1 MSYKMNKRNKIKYI
15 ILSIVLFLGIS
26 IGQDSYIAQKLM
38 IENNI
43 RSRIESALSKIVDE
57 YKYVINVDVELEIS
71 DEVNEQVT
79 LLSPRDKPAVSS
91 SSSEYNTHATL
102 QRTEQQKT
110 KNEKYSVGL
119 PIPGFEIEMT
129 DGDNS
134 SSDSKES
141 VEEII
146 VIEQEGQKVDS
157 AQDRYDVVKSRR
169 SPSRAEIKQIEIS
182 LILQEG
188 AAPELIEN
196 IRQLTMAAAKFD
208 RKRGDKLTIMTASFK
223 ERRDQRS
230 AETILLKNIAEKIEL
245 LENKRTVE
253 NSERENN
260 WREELQQYRDE
271 EAARITSVEKLLQ
284 GEIEQFKTDAREKAR
299 EAQKETIL
307 KEDSIQVKALND
319 EIATLKEKIEVAQ
332 KVREQEQIQ
341 QQSDRL
347 LQEQKTDSQL
357 KAKQLTRIQKLEK
370 LAEELLMKEKEKAS
384 KDSLIKEKLT
394 AFESMEAE
402 LDQFQKQ
409 ADNSGPDTTTL
420 LLALVGGLALILLV
434 ILIIVISKSKQPPV
448 PPWMYPPP
456 RRRPKKKNKK
466 KAEEPSAPVEIV
478 AAPVPP
484 PTQVIPPVED
494 ASVLQSEVNDI
505 RKSVI
510 SLSVGQPGKTT
521 QIVKDWMDAPAPP
534 EPVVEVPAP
543 EESEDEKKKNK
554 KKKKK

>member
-1 MSYKMNKRNKIKYI
+1 MNKRNKIKYI

-284 GEIEQFKTDAREKAR
+284 GEIEQLKTDAREKAR

-466 KAEEPSAPVEIV
+466 KAEERSAPVEIV

>member
-1 MSYKMNKRNKIKYI
+1 MNKRNKIKYI

-245 LENKRTVE
+245 LENKRTAE

-466 KAEEPSAPVEIV
+466 KAEERSAPVEIV

>member
-1 MSYKMNKRNKIKYI
+1 MNKRNKIKYI

-284 GEIEQFKTDAREKAR
+284 GEIEQLKTDAREKAR

>member
-1 MSYKMNKRNKIKYI
+1 MNKRNKIKYI

-245 LENKRTVE
+245 LENKRTAE

-284 GEIEQFKTDAREKAR
+284 GEIEQLKTDAREKAR

-307 KEDSIQVKALND
+307 KEDSIQLKALND

>member
-1 MSYKMNKRNKIKYI
+1 MNKRNKIKYI

-260 WREELQQYRDE
+260 WREELQEYRDE

-284 GEIEQFKTDAREKAR
+284 GEIEQLKTDAREKAR

>member
-1 MSYKMNKRNKIKYI
+1 MNKRNKIKYI

-260 WREELQQYRDE
+260 WREELQEYRDE

-307 KEDSIQVKALND
+307 KEDSIQLKALND

-466 KAEEPSAPVEIV
+466 KAEERSAPVEIV

>member
-1 MSYKMNKRNKIKYI
+1 MNKRNKIKYI

-260 WREELQQYRDE
+260 WREELQEYRDE

-284 GEIEQFKTDAREKAR
+284 GEIEQLKTDAREKAR

-357 KAKQLTRIQKLEK
+357 KAKQLTRIQAVEK

>member
-1 MSYKMNKRNKIKYI
+1 MNKRNKIKYI

-260 WREELQQYRDE
+260 WREELQEYRDE

-284 GEIEQFKTDAREKAR
+284 GEIEQLKTDAREKAR

-307 KEDSIQVKALND
+307 KEDSIQLKALND

-357 KAKQLTRIQKLEK
+357 KAKQLTRIQAVEK

-466 KAEEPSAPVEIV
+466 KAEERSAPVEIV

>member
-1 MSYKMNKRNKIKYI
+1 MNKRNKIKYI

-260 WREELQQYRDE
+260 WREELQEYRDE

-357 KAKQLTRIQKLEK
+357 KAKQLTRIQAVEK

>member
-1 MSYKMNKRNKIKYI
+1 MNKRNKIKYI

-307 KEDSIQVKALND
+307 KEDSIQLKALND

>member
-1 MSYKMNKRNKIKYI
+1 MNKRNKIKYI

-245 LENKRTVE
+245 LENKRTAE

-357 KAKQLTRIQKLEK
+357 KAKQLTRIQAVEK

>member
-1 MSYKMNKRNKIKYI
+1 MNKRNKIKYI

-182 LILQEG
+182 LIC
-188 AAPELIEN
+188 
-196 IRQLTMAAAKFD
+196 
-208 RKRGDKLTIMTASFK
+208 RK
-223 ERRDQRS
+223 EPP
-230 AETILLKNIAEKIEL
+230 
-245 LENKRTVE
+245 
-253 NSERENN
+253 
-260 WREELQQYRDE
+260 
-271 EAARITSVEKLLQ
+271 
-284 GEIEQFKTDAREKAR
+284 
-299 EAQKETIL
+299 
-307 KEDSIQVKALND
+307 
-319 EIATLKEKIEVAQ
+319 
-332 KVREQEQIQ
+332 
-341 QQSDRL
+341 QS
-347 LQEQKTDSQL
+347 
-357 KAKQLTRIQKLEK
+357 
-370 LAEELLMKEKEKAS
+370 
-384 KDSLIKEKLT
+384 
-394 AFESMEAE
+394 
-402 LDQFQKQ
+402 
-409 ADNSGPDTTTL
+409 
-420 LLALVGGLALILLV
+420 
-434 ILIIVISKSKQPPV
+434 
-448 PPWMYPPP
+448 
-456 RRRPKKKNKK
+456 
-466 KAEEPSAPVEIV
+466 
-478 AAPVPP
+478 
-484 PTQVIPPVED
+484 
-494 ASVLQSEVNDI
+494 
-505 RKSVI
+505 
-510 SLSVGQPGKTT
+510 
-521 QIVKDWMDAPAPP
+521 
-534 EPVVEVPAP
+534 
-543 EESEDEKKKNK
+543 
-554 KKKKK
+554 

>member
-1 MSYKMNKRNKIKYI
+1 
-15 ILSIVLFLGIS
+15 
-26 IGQDSYIAQKLM
+26 
-38 IENNI
+38 
-43 RSRIESALSKIVDE
+43 
-57 YKYVINVDVELEIS
+57 
-71 DEVNEQVT
+71 
-79 LLSPRDKPAVSS
+79 
-91 SSSEYNTHATL
+91 
-102 QRTEQQKT
+102 
-110 KNEKYSVGL
+110 
-119 PIPGFEIEMT
+119 
-129 DGDNS
+129 
-134 SSDSKES
+134 
-141 VEEII
+141 
-146 VIEQEGQKVDS
+146 
-157 AQDRYDVVKSRR
+157 
-169 SPSRAEIKQIEIS
+169 
-182 LILQEG
+182 
-188 AAPELIEN
+188 
-196 IRQLTMAAAKFD
+196 MAAAKFD

-245 LENKRTVE
+245 LENKRTAE

-284 GEIEQFKTDAREKAR
+284 GEIEQLKTDAREKAR

-307 KEDSIQVKALND
+307 KEDSIQLKALND

>member
-1 MSYKMNKRNKIKYI
+1 MNKRNKIKYI

-260 WREELQQYRDE
+260 WREELQEYRDE

-284 GEIEQFKTDAREKAR
+284 GEIEQLKTDAREKAR

-307 KEDSIQVKALND
+307 KEDSIQLKALND

>member
-1 MSYKMNKRNKIKYI
+1 M
-15 ILSIVLFLGIS
+15 
-26 IGQDSYIAQKLM
+26 
-38 IENNI
+38 
-43 RSRIESALSKIVDE
+43 
-57 YKYVINVDVELEIS
+57 
-71 DEVNEQVT
+71 
-79 LLSPRDKPAVSS
+79 
-91 SSSEYNTHATL
+91 
-102 QRTEQQKT
+102 
-110 KNEKYSVGL
+110 
-119 PIPGFEIEMT
+119 
-129 DGDNS
+129 
-134 SSDSKES
+134 
-141 VEEII
+141 
-146 VIEQEGQKVDS
+146 
-157 AQDRYDVVKSRR
+157 
-169 SPSRAEIKQIEIS
+169 
-182 LILQEG
+182 QEG

-245 LENKRTVE
+245 LENKRTAE

-307 KEDSIQVKALND
+307 KEDSIQLKALND

-357 KAKQLTRIQKLEK
+357 KAKQLTRIQAVEK

>member
-1 MSYKMNKRNKIKYI
+1 MNKRNKIKYI

-260 WREELQQYRDE
+260 WREELQEYRDE

-284 GEIEQFKTDAREKAR
+284 GEIEQLKTDAREKAR

-307 KEDSIQVKALND
+307 KEDSIQLKALND

-357 KAKQLTRIQKLEK
+357 KAKQLTRIQAVEK

>member
-1 MSYKMNKRNKIKYI
+1 
-15 ILSIVLFLGIS
+15 
-26 IGQDSYIAQKLM
+26 
-38 IENNI
+38 
-43 RSRIESALSKIVDE
+43 
-57 YKYVINVDVELEIS
+57 
-71 DEVNEQVT
+71 
-79 LLSPRDKPAVSS
+79 
-91 SSSEYNTHATL
+91 
-102 QRTEQQKT
+102 
-110 KNEKYSVGL
+110 
-119 PIPGFEIEMT
+119 
-129 DGDNS
+129 
-134 SSDSKES
+134 
-141 VEEII
+141 
-146 VIEQEGQKVDS
+146 
-157 AQDRYDVVKSRR
+157 
-169 SPSRAEIKQIEIS
+169 
-182 LILQEG
+182 LQEG

-260 WREELQQYRDE
+260 WREELQEYRDE

-284 GEIEQFKTDAREKAR
+284 GEIEQLKTDAREKAR

-307 KEDSIQVKALND
+307 KEDSIQLKALND

-357 KAKQLTRIQKLEK
+357 KAKQLTRIQAVEK

>member
-1 MSYKMNKRNKIKYI
+1 MNKRNKIKYI

-245 LENKRTVE
+245 LENKRTAE

>member
-1 MSYKMNKRNKIKYI
+1 MNKRNKIKYI

-245 LENKRTVE
+245 LENKRTAE

-357 KAKQLTRIQKLEK
+357 KAK
-370 LAEELLMKEKEKAS
+370 
-384 KDSLIKEKLT
+384 
-394 AFESMEAE
+394 
-402 LDQFQKQ
+402 
-409 ADNSGPDTTTL
+409 
-420 LLALVGGLALILLV
+420 
-434 ILIIVISKSKQPPV
+434 
-448 PPWMYPPP
+448 
-456 RRRPKKKNKK
+456 
-466 KAEEPSAPVEIV
+466 
-478 AAPVPP
+478 
-484 PTQVIPPVED
+484 
-494 ASVLQSEVNDI
+494 
-505 RKSVI
+505 
-510 SLSVGQPGKTT
+510 
-521 QIVKDWMDAPAPP
+521 
-534 EPVVEVPAP
+534 
-543 EESEDEKKKNK
+543 
-554 KKKKK
+554 

>member
-1 MSYKMNKRNKIKYI
+1 MNKRNKIKYI

-284 GEIEQFKTDAREKAR
+284 GEIEQLKTDAREKAR

-307 KEDSIQVKALND
+307 KEDSIQLKALND

>member
-1 MSYKMNKRNKIKYI
+1 MNKRNKIKYI

-260 WREELQQYRDE
+260 WREELQEYRDE

-307 KEDSIQVKALND
+307 KEDSIQLKALND

-357 KAKQLTRIQKLEK
+357 KAKQLTRIQAVEK

>member
-1 MSYKMNKRNKIKYI
+1 MNKRNKIKYI

-284 GEIEQFKTDAREKAR
+284 GEIEQLKTDAREKAR

-307 KEDSIQVKALND
+307 KEDSIQLKALND

-357 KAKQLTRIQKLEK
+357 KAKQLTRIQAVEK

-466 KAEEPSAPVEIV
+466 KAEERSAPVEIV

>member
-1 MSYKMNKRNKIKYI
+1 MNKRNKIKYI

-466 KAEEPSAPVEIV
+466 KS
-478 AAPVPP
+478 
-484 PTQVIPPVED
+484 
-494 ASVLQSEVNDI
+494 
-505 RKSVI
+505 
-510 SLSVGQPGKTT
+510 
-521 QIVKDWMDAPAPP
+521 
-534 EPVVEVPAP
+534 
-543 EESEDEKKKNK
+543 
-554 KKKKK
+554 

>member
-1 MSYKMNKRNKIKYI
+1 MNKRNKIKYI

-260 WREELQQYRDE
+260 WREELQEYRDE

-284 GEIEQFKTDAREKAR
+284 GEIEQLKTDAREKAR

-357 KAKQLTRIQKLEK
+357 KAKQLTRIQAVEK

-466 KAEEPSAPVEIV
+466 KAEERSAPVEIV

>member
-1 MSYKMNKRNKIKYI
+1 MNKRNKIKYI

-357 KAKQLTRIQKLEK
+357 KAKQLTRIQAVEK

>member
-1 MSYKMNKRNKIKYI
+1 MNKRNKIKYI

-245 LENKRTVE
+245 LENKRTAE

-307 KEDSIQVKALND
+307 KEDSIQLKALND

>member
-1 MSYKMNKRNKIKYI
+1 MNKRNKIKYI

>member
-1 MSYKMNKRNKIKYI
+1 MNKRNKIKYI

-284 GEIEQFKTDAREKAR
+284 GEIEQLKTDAREKAR

-307 KEDSIQVKALND
+307 KEDSIQLKALND

-357 KAKQLTRIQKLEK
+357 KAKQLTRIQALEK

>member
-1 MSYKMNKRNKIKYI
+1 MNKRNKIKYI

-260 WREELQQYRDE
+260 WREELQEYRDE

-466 KAEEPSAPVEIV
+466 KAEERSAPVEIV

>member
-1 MSYKMNKRNKIKYI
+1 MNKRNKIKYI

-357 KAKQLTRIQKLEK
+357 KAKQLTRIQAVEK

-466 KAEEPSAPVEIV
+466 KAEERSAPVEIV

>member
-1 MSYKMNKRNKIKYI
+1 MNKRNKIKYI

-307 KEDSIQVKALND
+307 KEDSIQLKALND

-357 KAKQLTRIQKLEK
+357 KAKQLTRIQAVEK

>member
-1 MSYKMNKRNKIKYI
+1 MNKRNKIKYI

-284 GEIEQFKTDAREKAR
+284 GEIEQLKTDAREKAR

-307 KEDSIQVKALND
+307 KEDSIQLKALND

-357 KAKQLTRIQKLEK
+357 KAKQLTRIQAVEK

>member
-1 MSYKMNKRNKIKYI
+1 MNKRNKIKYI

-284 GEIEQFKTDAREKAR
+284 GEIEQLKTDAREKAR

-307 KEDSIQVKALND
+307 KEDSIQLKALND

-466 KAEEPSAPVEIV
+466 KAEERSAPVEIV

>member
-1 MSYKMNKRNKIKYI
+1 MNKRNKIKYI

-245 LENKRTVE
+245 LENKRTAE

-307 KEDSIQVKALND
+307 KEDSIQLKALND

-357 KAKQLTRIQKLEK
+357 KAKQLTRIQAVEK

>member
-1 MSYKMNKRNKIKYI
+1 MNKRNKIKYI

-260 WREELQQYRDE
+260 WREELQEYRDE

-307 KEDSIQVKALND
+307 KEDSIQLKALND

>member
-1 MSYKMNKRNKIKYI
+1 
-15 ILSIVLFLGIS
+15 
-26 IGQDSYIAQKLM
+26 
-38 IENNI
+38 
-43 RSRIESALSKIVDE
+43 
-57 YKYVINVDVELEIS
+57 
-71 DEVNEQVT
+71 
-79 LLSPRDKPAVSS
+79 
-91 SSSEYNTHATL
+91 
-102 QRTEQQKT
+102 
-110 KNEKYSVGL
+110 
-119 PIPGFEIEMT
+119 
-129 DGDNS
+129 
-134 SSDSKES
+134 
-141 VEEII
+141 
-146 VIEQEGQKVDS
+146 S

-245 LENKRTVE
+245 LENKRTAE

>member
-1 MSYKMNKRNKIKYI
+1 MNKRNKIKYI

-284 GEIEQFKTDAREKAR
+284 GEIEQLKTDAREKAR

-357 KAKQLTRIQKLEK
+357 KAKQLTRIQAVEK